1 MYILDERI
9 INVYIKERMN
19 SIWQK
24 VFLYAINVSYILY
37 LIVLLGVG
45 GYAPQYLDYLLNFL
59 KFYIAFIL
67 IILYNPLVRVKKKF
81 DEFDRRIAFSSG
93 IFLLLS
99 TTIIASLEEYIRK
112 CAQLFVSDNIL

>member
-1 MYILDERI
+1 MYILGDRI

-45 GYAPQYLDYLLNFL
+45 GYAPQYLDYLRNFL

-99 TTIIASLEEYIRK
+99 TTIIASLEEYIRIRT
-112 CAQLFVSDNIL
+112 QLFVTDNIL